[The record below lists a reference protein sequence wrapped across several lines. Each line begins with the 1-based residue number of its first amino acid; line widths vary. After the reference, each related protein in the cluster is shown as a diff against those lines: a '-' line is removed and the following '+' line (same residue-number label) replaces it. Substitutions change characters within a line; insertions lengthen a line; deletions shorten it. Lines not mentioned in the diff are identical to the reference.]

1 MRIEVVG
8 RISHSCWVFAVL
20 LTDCPLETHLLE
32 LLDLGLVEHGEDVRG
47 GPLAAPLRVLLA
59 CCLRPALY
67 ARERREN
74 NGS

>member
-1 MRIEVVG
+1 VVG
-8 RISHSCWVFAVL
+8 RISHSYWVFAVL
-20 LTDCPLETHLLE
+20 LVDCAIETHLLE

-59 CCLRPALY
+59 RCLGPALY
-67 ARERREN
+67 ARGRREN